1 MKFKRILKIALL
13 ACSII
18 VTGVMVVAV
27 YSLLVNRNT
36 PLNIGMYVNIFI
48 CITGILSVTYHFK
61 TFKFYKKN
69 EGNKKLKDTLLW
81 VSNIIYALLLIYI
94 SSSISYSFYKMNKDG
109 IIDSEFY
116 IMYLFCFFVFLLGIF
131 LIIEGR
137 WLYKSIKNSETQ
149 SHLNGIDNI
158 KGHLDDDL

>member
-1 MKFKRILKIALL
+1 MKLRRILKIILL
-13 ACSII
+13 ICSFV
-18 VTGVMVVAV
+18 VTGIMVVAV
-27 YSLLVNRNT
+27 YSLLVNNNT
-36 PLNIGMYVNIFI
+36 PLNFGMYVNMLI
-48 CITGILSVTYHFK
+48 CITGILSITYHFK
-61 TFKFYKKN
+61 TFKFYKK
-69 EGNKKLKDTLLW
+69 EKHNKILKDTSLW

-94 SSSISYSFYKMNKDG
+94 SSRISYSFYKMNKGDT
-109 IIDSEFY
+109 IDSEFY

-131 LIIEGR
+131 LIIEER